1 MRLALVTRRFW
12 PLVGGAEMAMANLA
26 VEFRRLGHDVRVL
39 TARWEHHWPLEL
51 EHREV
56 PVLRLPQPRVRG
68 WGTLRYMW
76 ALGYWLREHRAELD
90 GVLVSMLKHDA
101 YATIGELQPHGLPIV
116 LRAEGGGVT
125 GDCHWQQTARFGAR
139 IHDRCLQADAVVAL
153 TAGIQEELLAAGYS
167 ADRIARIDNGVRIP
181 PPRSAARRLTARLA
195 LQEANFDLAADDQ
208 TPVVVYTGRLA
219 ESKGLFDLVKA
230 WESLIERRPTARL
243 WLVGDGP
250 DRERLFDLVCDLGLK
265 YRVCL
270 PGAFDDIE
278 EVLQAADAFVLP
290 SYAEGMSLSLLEAM
304 AAGLPV
310 VATDIPGNRELVTE
324 GQTGRLIPPRD
335 PVAMANTLE
344 ELLDQPVVAARL
356 GEGARHRVYQQYSLE
371 KMARAH
377 LALFERLQQ
386 RD

>member
-26 VEFRRLGHDVRVL
+26 VEFRRQGHQVRVI
-39 TARWEHHWPLEL
+39 TARWERHWPIEM

-76 ALGYWLREHRAELD
+76 ALAKWLRDHRGELD

-101 YATIGELQPHGLPIV
+101 YAALGELQPHGMPIV

-125 GDCHWQQTARFGAR
+125 GDCHWQRTARFGAR
-139 IHDRCLQADAVVAL
+139 IHDRCLQADAIVAL
-153 TAGIQEELLAAGYS
+153 TEGIREELLASGYS

-181 PPRSAARRLTARLA
+181 APRTAARRMMARLA
-195 LQEANFDLAADDQ
+195 LQDANYDLTAEEQ

-219 ESKGLFDLVKA
+219 ESKGLFDLIKA
-230 WESLIERRPTARL
+230 WELLVERRPTARL
-243 WLVGDGP
+243 WLVGEGP

-265 YRVCL
+265 YRICL

-310 VATDIPGNRELVTE
+310 VATDIPGNRELVASGE
-324 GQTGRLIPPRD
+324 CGRLVPPRD
-335 PVAMANTLE
+335 PQTLARTLE
-344 ELLDQPVVAARL
+344 ELLDSPAIARQF
-356 GEGARHRVYQQYSLE
+356 GDGARERVQQHYSLE
-371 KMARAH
+371 KMAGEH
-377 LALFERLQQ
+377 LALFERLQG